1 MSASS
6 PPERPRRRTSR
17 RSPSRTRSGPTGAR
31 LGSPTLEESVH
42 DKLKELDEREGELE
56 LREAQL
62 EADVQIRGDKL
73 DEREESL
80 AELEERLAKQ
90 ERELAA
96 YVANAQ
102 TEIQRRESEWWQ
114 KQLGAEEEISA
125 A

>member
-1 MSASS
+1 
-6 PPERPRRRTSR
+6 
-17 RSPSRTRSGPTGAR
+17 
-31 LGSPTLEESVH
+31 
-42 DKLKELDEREGELE
+42 
-56 LREAQL
+56 
-62 EADVQIRGDKL
+62 VQIRGDKL

-90 ERELAA
+90 ERELGA